1 MDEGRRGRR
10 REPPSSHVIKCNNL
24 VIIIKEE
31 RGRNSADAP
40 LKSHLK
46 SVNVK
51 YHSGVGG
58 RTLLYQFLHRSS
70 SPFSSPLSLSR
81 CNRRDKV
88 YF

>member
-1 MDEGRRGRR
+1 MDEGRRRR
-10 REPPSSHVIKCNNL
+10 NLLPSSHVIKCNNL

-31 RGRNSADAP
+31 RGRNSDAP

-58 RTLLYQFLHRSS
+58 DGRRLRRQRTLLYQFLHRSS
-70 SPFSSPLSLSR
+70 SPFSSPLSFP
-81 CNRRDKV
+81 V
-88 YF
+88 

>member
-1 MDEGRRGRR
+1 MDEGRRR